1 MVYIMLKTNIK
12 SYFVIGLASF
22 IAFNVLLISLHSKDL
37 VRYND
42 MSQARKITYT
52 DLSEKAVKELHDHVD
67 KQVLKSFSK
76 SFSDGSVIA
85 SRNRDDFDATYEEDP
100 GLWGRFHE
108 QLMLWRVFVSLPFS
122 QFVSRLAYDNV

>member
-1 MVYIMLKTNIK
+1 MTKTNIK
-12 SYFVIGLASF
+12 SYLVVGLASF
-22 IAFNVLLISLHSKDL
+22 IAFSVLLVSVHSKDL
-37 VRYND
+37 AKYND
-42 MSQARKITYT
+42 IGYAKSTTYT

-76 SFSDGSVIA
+76 VFNDSSVVA
-85 SRNRDDFDATYEEDP
+85 SRSRDDFDATYEEDP

-122 QFVSRLAYDNV
+122 QFISNLAFDNV